1 MKKLLF
7 VSIIVFTTSTLF
19 AQQKERTLPSI
30 NLTDLEGNTVNT
42 KDFSNDGKPIVINFW
57 ATWCSPCKRELN
69 NIADMYDDWQEE
81 TGVKIIAISID
92 DSRGAGRV
100 APYVNGKAWDFEV
113 YLDINSDLK
122 RAIGF
127 QNVPYTMILNAEGT
141 VVYSHTGYQEGD
153 EYALYEAIKLVA
165 AGKPVVKSK
174 EH

>member
-1 MKKLLF
+1 MKK
-7 VSIIVFTTSTLF
+7 IILIVLATTLTLGLF

-30 NLTDLEGNTVNT
+30 NLTDLEGNTINT
-42 KDFSNDGKPIVINFW
+42 KDFNNDGKPIVINFW

-69 NIADMYDDWQEE
+69 NIADLYDDWQEE

-92 DSRGAGRV
+92 DSRASGKV
-100 APYVNGKAWDFEV
+100 KPYVNGKAWDYEV

-127 QNVPYTMILNAEGT
+127 QNVPFTMILNGDGT
-141 VVYSHTGYQEGD
+141 IVYSHSGYQEGD
-153 EYALYEAIKLVA
+153 EYALYDAIKLVA
-165 AGKPVVKSK
+165 EGKPVEQKK